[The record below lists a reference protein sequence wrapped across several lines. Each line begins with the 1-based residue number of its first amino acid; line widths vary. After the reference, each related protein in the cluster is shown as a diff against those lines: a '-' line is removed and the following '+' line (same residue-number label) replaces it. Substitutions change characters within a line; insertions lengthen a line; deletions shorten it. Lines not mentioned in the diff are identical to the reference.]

1 MIKHVIKALRLESQG
16 EMSQQLDKYFVA
28 FFDEMEIDRGIAEK
42 LGDLLKFSGFHSIEQ
57 TRYTIPVGE
66 WPTAKG
72 KKVSPIFSFFS
83 FLN

>member
-1 MIKHVIKALRLESQG
+1 MT
-16 EMSQQLDKYFVA
+16 QQLDKYFVT

-72 KKVSPIFSFFS
+72 KKYPILFHF
-83 FLN
+83 